1 MVLTFEVNTS
11 IFSTSI
17 SLPTQETFPMS
28 THYIINSAPSNSPV
42 NSLFFTFPVLI
53 QSESSS
59 NEPLTYTIYIN
70 HSESIPDGQ
79 IVWDYFGS
87 GETYC
92 NLNKVELIQ
101 AKDNFS
107 QLYSKYMI
115 VNNRLGIQPQVVGLS
130 PFNFASSVEAPSGN
144 LAWSFS
150 IETFFIFNKK
160 VTDDAVCIYLTK
172 KNSDTT
178 VISKHYVFANVPNNI
193 CSCSNPSISN
203 SQTKSVPCH
212 FSMQNSS
219 CPLYKYES
227 EIVYSQDVTPINS
240 SQISSFDLVY
250 YLSIQGNH
258 TFKINNSSSDVII
271 NTLKYP
277 SSFTYDDSLV
287 EAISIFKEYMESY
300 SSSDF
305 SFSEVKRDTL
315 QDTGK
320 DIEKSSYISSLISS

>member
-1 MVLTFEVNTS
+1 MVLSFEVNTS

-28 THYIINSAPSNSPV
+28 THYIIKSLVSNSPV
-42 NSLFFTFPVLI
+42 NSLSFTFPVLV
-53 QSESSS
+53 QSDSSS
-59 NEPLTYTIYIN
+59 DEPPTYTIYIN

-178 VISKHYVFANVPNNI
+178 VISKHYAFANVPNNI
-193 CSCSNPSISN
+193 CF
-203 SQTKSVPCH
+203 TRLYLH
-212 FSMQNSS
+212 FSS
-219 CPLYKYES
+219 
-227 EIVYSQDVTPINS
+227 
-240 SQISSFDLVY
+240 
-250 YLSIQGNH
+250 LSH
-258 TFKINNSSSDVII
+258 LCLSAV
-271 NTLKYP
+271 
-277 SSFTYDDSLV
+277 
-287 EAISIFKEYMESY
+287 
-300 SSSDF
+300 
-305 SFSEVKRDTL
+305 
-315 QDTGK
+315 
-320 DIEKSSYISSLISS
+320 